1 MSANL
6 RARRARR
13 ARRAFG
19 ASTTRSIRSRA
30 GKNCASTGSFYCSIA
45 SIPVET
51 RRARRRAIAARR
63 GDVGKL
69 TGASNAPRRN
79 RRSRRS
85 SVREDSAAALDGR
98 DDDRAPT
105 TDDGRPRTDDDERA
119 PTTATLEAL
128 RHLVRAAKEDSAIL
142 DAPSLEFFRRWLEED
157 LRATIPA
164 PRRDDDGRRRGG
176 RDRDRGRRGDGGR
189 ER

>member
-1 MSANL
+1 MTS
-6 RARRARR
+6 
-13 ARRAFG
+13 
-19 ASTTRSIRSRA
+19 
-30 GKNCASTGSFYCSIA
+30 
-45 SIPVET
+45 
-51 RRARRRAIAARR
+51 
-63 GDVGKL
+63 
-69 TGASNAPRRN
+69 
-79 RRSRRS
+79 
-85 SVREDSAAALDGR
+85 
-98 DDDRAPT
+98 
-105 TDDGRPRTDDDERA
+105 ERA

-164 PRRDDDGRRRGG
+164 PRRDDDGRRRDG

>member
-1 MSANL
+1 MTS
-6 RARRARR
+6 
-13 ARRAFG
+13 
-19 ASTTRSIRSRA
+19 
-30 GKNCASTGSFYCSIA
+30 
-45 SIPVET
+45 
-51 RRARRRAIAARR
+51 
-63 GDVGKL
+63 
-69 TGASNAPRRN
+69 
-79 RRSRRS
+79 
-85 SVREDSAAALDGR
+85 
-98 DDDRAPT
+98 
-105 TDDGRPRTDDDERA
+105 ERA

-164 PRRDDDGRRRGG
+164 PRDDDDDDDG

>member
-1 MSANL
+1 MTS
-6 RARRARR
+6 
-13 ARRAFG
+13 
-19 ASTTRSIRSRA
+19 
-30 GKNCASTGSFYCSIA
+30 
-45 SIPVET
+45 
-51 RRARRRAIAARR
+51 
-63 GDVGKL
+63 
-69 TGASNAPRRN
+69 
-79 RRSRRS
+79 
-85 SVREDSAAALDGR
+85 
-98 DDDRAPT
+98 
-105 TDDGRPRTDDDERA
+105 ERA

-164 PRRDDDGRRRGG
+164 PRATTTTTGDG